1 MKPVIIITGAS
12 RGIGAATAIKA
23 AAHGYAVCINYHRNE
38 IAASQIVAQ
47 IKQNAGSAIAISAD
61 VSQEI
66 EVVEL
71 FNKVDKELGTVTSL
85 VNNVGILE
93 HKMRVDQMDM
103 ARLNKI
109 FCTNITG
116 YFLCAREAIK
126 RMSTLYGGKG
136 GAIVNV
142 SSAASRLG
150 SAGEYIDYAASKGAI
165 DTLTIGLSREV
176 ASENIRVNCVRPG
189 FIYTDIHASSGEP
202 NRVHN
207 LAPLLPMQRGGS
219 ADEIANAIM
228 WLMSAEA
235 SYVTGTFIDAAGGK

>member
-23 AAHGYAVCINYHRNE
+23 ASQGYAVCINYLHNDLAVKSIVTQIERNG
-38 IAASQIVAQ
+38 
-47 IKQNAGSAIAISAD
+47 GSAIAIAAD
-61 VSQEI
+61 VSQEL
-66 EVVEL
+66 EVIKL
-71 FNKVDKELGTVTSL
+71 FKTVDQKLGVVTAL

-93 HKMRVDQMDM
+93 HKMRLDEMDM
-103 ARLNKI
+103 ARLNRV
-109 FCTNITG
+109 FCTNITSH
-116 YFLCAREAIK
+116 FLCAREAIK

-189 FIYTDIHASSGEP
+189 FIYTDIHASGGEA
-202 NRVHN
+202 NRIEQ
-207 LAPLLPMQRGGS
+207 LASSLPMQRGGS
-219 ADEIANAIM
+219 PDEVANAIM
-228 WLMSAEA
+228 WLISPEA